1 MRSPESEEFTRLRR
15 DLEDQ
20 EAFKADPN
28 PWKRRYVPPVPPVR
42 IIEMDPRER
51 D

>member
-1 MRSPESEEFTRLRR
+1 MSPESEEFTRLRR

-20 EAFKADPN
+20 ERFKSDTDKY
-28 PWKRRYVPPVPPVR
+28 KRRYVPTPQVR
-42 IIEMDPRER
+42 EIDPRER

>member
-1 MRSPESEEFTRLRR
+1 MTPESKEFCRLRR

-20 EAFKADPN
+20 ERFKSDSSKY
-28 PWKRRYVPPVPPVR
+28 KRRYVPTPQVKE
-42 IIEMDPRER
+42 IDPRER